1 MPESSTDLSS
11 ANLRPGIALPV
22 GDHSDP
28 MAVRLQTVE
37 KAAEDLRADFQRQ
50 HGELSQSQVDRLVLR
65 RNLSPAEMVAV
76 IAKLRASG
84 IVIHDPTS
92 KPPVRETAPPSNQDH
107 DKLSKKKE
115 NGVARTKRSPY
126 ALLTP
131 NEEAELGRQIQLALR
146 VEPNLD
152 VSRVQPGEAREIIN
166 RGLRARDRLTV
177 ANLRLINFA
186 IRHIARS
193 AKSLDPWDLYQEGTI
208 GLMRAVEK
216 FDPELG
222 LKFSTYAL
230 WWIRQAIFRGL
241 DDKDRT
247 IRVPVHRLASIR

>member
-1 MPESSTDLSS
+1 
-11 ANLRPGIALPV
+11 
-22 GDHSDP
+22 
-28 MAVRLQTVE
+28 
-37 KAAEDLRADFQRQ
+37 
-50 HGELSQSQVDRLVLR
+50 
-65 RNLSPAEMVAV
+65 
-76 IAKLRASG
+76 
-84 IVIHDPTS
+84 
-92 KPPVRETAPPSNQDH
+92 
-107 DKLSKKKE
+107 
-115 NGVARTKRSPY
+115 
-126 ALLTP
+126 TP
-131 NEEAELGRQIQLALR
+131 NEEAALGRQIQLALR

-247 IRVPVHRLASIR
+247 IRVPVHRLASIRRMRYVTRQLAQERGREPTVREIAEAMDWPLEKTLFIQRLAQLDCISLDAPIGEDGESTVADTIMSHAPS